1 MTMSDTRHEQAR
13 LLQRIRELTL
23 ELRSLEQR
31 GGPDIDLM
39 ERELERLRWRLAI
52 VARRAAG
59 ELETAA

>member
-1 MTMSDTRHEQAR
+1 MTMSDTRHEQGR

>member
-23 ELRSLEQR
+23 ELRSLKQR

-52 VARRAAG
+52 IARRAAG